1 MKHIYSTFIASAFL
15 FASCKNEDTAQTD
28 PRLVVPFTQ
37 QTASGL
43 ESQQAAIGATQN
55 HNLFKENKTGTA
67 SSVVS
72 GINPSHGQ
80 PNHRCDIAVG
90 APLKTTVNTNV
101 PVQAGNIQSSP
112 QMVVTAQ
119 PTTVKVTTPK
129 GMNPPHGEKNHRCD
143 IAVGEPLN
151 TKVANNVAAS
161 SGQVS
166 EQINVPSS
174 SVPALLASDNEPPAD
189 GINPAHGKA
198 GHRCDIA
205 VGAALPKT

>member
-1 MKHIYSTFIASAFL
+1 MKHIYITLIASSFL
-15 FASCKNEDTAQTD
+15 FTSCKNEDTAQTD

-37 QTASGL
+37 QTVGGL
-43 ESQQAAIGATQN
+43 ESQQTTTGATQN
-55 HNLFKENKTGTA
+55 HNLFRENNAGSA
-67 SSVVS
+67 SSAVS
-72 GINPSHGQ
+72 GINPAHGQ

-90 APLKTTVNTNV
+90 APLNTAVNGDV
-101 PVQAGNIQSSP
+101 PVQSGNIQP
-112 QMVVTAQ
+112 GQQMVVNTL
-119 PTTVKVTTPK
+119 PTTVKTTTPK

-151 TKVANNVAAS
+151 TKVANNITAS

-166 EQINVPSS
+166 EQINVPASP
-174 SVPALLASDNEPPAD
+174 VPALLASDTEAPAD

-205 VGAALPKT
+205 VGAALPKS